1 MGRELGPW
9 QGTRDLGVGDNTS
22 PRETGMEGARK
33 SKSFAFQPTLPLVSG
48 WSSQDQPVGAFIS
61 DGVMVRRNQA

>member
-33 SKSFAFQPTLPLVSG
+33 SKSFAFHLVSG